1 MFNCQISDRW
11 ETPRVT
17 VRENSNKSLPV
28 SAAERLHVDDLSQG
42 LSFTKSELNQGDK
55 NNQFFLQSGNV

>member
-1 MFNCQISDRW
+1 MFDCQISDRW

-28 SAAERLHVDDLSQG
+28 SAAEWLHVDDLSQG
-42 LSFTKSELNQGDK
+42 LSFTKSESNQGAK
-55 NNQFFLQSGNV
+55 KKQIFF